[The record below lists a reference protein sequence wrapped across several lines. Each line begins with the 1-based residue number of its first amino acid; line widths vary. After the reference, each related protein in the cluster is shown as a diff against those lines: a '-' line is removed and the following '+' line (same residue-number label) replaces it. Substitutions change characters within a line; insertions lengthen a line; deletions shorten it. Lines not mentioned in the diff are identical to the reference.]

1 MEIRGKAQPEASGPV
16 QIEQNHDRNGGG
28 VREEKIERGGERAS
42 PGPRETPRK
51 GMNKMAGLYR
61 NQKLGEGKPSLWV
74 GRV

>member
-1 MEIRGKAQPEASGPV
+1 
-16 QIEQNHDRNGGG
+16 

-61 NQKLGEGKPSLWV
+61 NQKLGKGEPSLWV